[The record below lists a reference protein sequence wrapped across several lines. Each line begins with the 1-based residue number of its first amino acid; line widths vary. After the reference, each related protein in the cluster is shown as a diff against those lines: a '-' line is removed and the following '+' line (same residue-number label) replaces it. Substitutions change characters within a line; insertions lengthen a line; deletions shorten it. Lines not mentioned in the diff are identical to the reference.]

1 MKVDYTLETV
11 KPTQSEITISN
22 KPSKKMQNYSEITK
36 SDKSD
41 IFSANLFSCMDAP

>member
-22 KPSKKMQNYSEITK
+22 KPSKKMQNYSEISK
-36 SDKSD
+36 SDV
-41 IFSANLFSCMDAP
+41 FSANLFSCMDAP